1 MDTKNYVFNKVK
13 PVKNDF
19 KAFLIS
25 AFSYSDKKVIK
36 NVVIPIKNVS
46 WDNDFN
52 SLFADFLKDVM
63 SRYDGFKDTCDPV
76 FGDMSFK
83 LVNWDSNHSCRED
96 DDMFD
101 VFCEP
106 VKDAPFHEEHYRLK
120 ENDINIITKKGQSM
134 CAIKASGYDLA
145 IHFTMVDDASTF
157 EEKVLQYEE
166 KMQIAKETFK
176 QAVLTEFKVSEKEYD
191 FIKDSLL
198 KLDDNFIVSP
208 LLVANMKEAVKRY
221 SIS

>member
-1 MDTKNYVFNKVK
+1 MDTKNYVFNEVK

-36 NVVIPIKNVS
+36 NVVIPIKNIS

-83 LVNWDSNHSCRED
+83 LVNWDSNHRCRED

-106 VKDAPFHEEHYRLK
+106 VKDAPFHEEHYRLQ
-120 ENDINIITKKGQSM
+120 ENDINIITKKGRTM
-134 CAIKASGYDLA
+134 CAIKASGYDLS
-145 IHFTMVDDASTF
+145 IHFTMVDDVSTF
-157 EEKVLQYEE
+157 KEKVLQYEE

-208 LLVANMKEAVKRY
+208 LLVVNMKEAARRY